1 MSTQPN
7 ILLVL
12 TDQQHADTI
21 GALGQAHVNTP
32 AIDELVHAGTSLT
45 QNYCANPVC
54 SPSRS
59 SIFTSRT
66 TSETNVWT
74 NGRGI
79 RPDLPTMGEYFRE
92 AGYDTSYAGKWHV
105 PACYPNSIEGF
116 RVLSSGIGHQGT
128 VSDPLVTDGCVN
140 YLYGRDTSKPF
151 LMVASYMQP
160 HDICEWLRLNRID
173 PGELRDPEI
182 ENELPPLPDN
192 FRSIPEPLPEG
203 IAKKHHGLEPRHGNW
218 SDRHFQYYIWSYLRH
233 VEMVDI
239 ELARLLAALDATDA
253 RRDTVVVFTSDH
265 GEGMANHAMTRK
277 GFLYDES
284 VRVPFVASGTDRVRS
299 DVVDRTTLASGL
311 DIFPTLCDFA
321 GIEAPAG
328 AKGVSLLPALEGGKV
343 DRDFVA
349 SECNNNEQQMIRSER
364 YKYIAYKDDPVEQL
378 FDMQDDPGETRN
390 LSVDD
395 GHRTVLEEHRG
406 HLKDWVGQLDL
417 APDLPEECRWTFG

>member
-1 MSTQPN
+1 MTTKPN

-21 GALGQAHVNTP
+21 GALGQPHVNTP
-32 AIDELVHAGTSLT
+32 AIDELVRDGTSLT

-59 SIFTSRT
+59 SLFTSRT
-66 TSETNVWT
+66 TSETGVWT
-74 NGRGI
+74 NGNAI
-79 RPDLPTMGEYFRE
+79 RPEFPTMGEHFRA

-105 PACYPNSIEGF
+105 PQCYPNAIEGW

-140 YLYGRDTSKPF
+140 YLHGRDTSKPF

-160 HDICEWLRLNRID
+160 HDICEWLRVNRVD
-173 PGELRDPEI
+173 TGELRYPELAS
-182 ENELPPLPDN
+182 ELPPLPDN
-192 FRSIPEPLPEG
+192 FNSIPEPLPEW
-203 IAKKHHGLEPRHGNW
+203 IAKQHNGGEPRYGNW
-218 SDRHFQYYIWSYLRH
+218 GETHFRYYIWSYLRH
-233 VEMVDI
+233 VEMVDA
-239 ELARLLAALDATDA
+239 ELARLLSALDATDC

-284 VRVPFVASGTDRVRS
+284 VRVPFVASGPGIRQNA
-299 DVVDRTTLASGL
+299 VDDTTLASGL

-321 GIEAPAG
+321 GIEPPTG
-328 AKGVSLLPALEGGKV
+328 AKGVSLLPALEGGTV
-343 DRDFVA
+343 DRTFVA
-349 SECNNNEQQMIRSER
+349 SECNDNEQQMIRTGR
-364 YKYIAYKDDPVEQL
+364 YKYIAYKDDPIEQL

-390 LSVDD
+390 LSVNE
-395 GHRTVLEEHRG
+395 GHRTVLEEHRDL
-406 HLKDWVGQLDL
+406 LKQWIGQLDL
-417 APDLPEECRWTFG
+417 APDLPEECRWEFA